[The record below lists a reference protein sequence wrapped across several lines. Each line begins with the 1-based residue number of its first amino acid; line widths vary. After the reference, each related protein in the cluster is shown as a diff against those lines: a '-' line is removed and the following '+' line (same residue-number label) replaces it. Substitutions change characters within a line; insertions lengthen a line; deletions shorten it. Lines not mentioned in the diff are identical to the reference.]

1 MGVIKKTVVLDD
13 RIERFVRQ
21 TQAILLQAEPPIE
34 ATYSAA
40 LNFMLLGVIHEASHP
55 GGLSR
60 ETREV
65 IWDFARDNETLVE
78 LNLHE
83 RMDAVRSSLLR
94 GEHGGR
100 TVGFLGAGDVQAG
113 ALGDRDR
120 TDPAAGTTE
129 H

>member
-40 LNFMLLGVIHEASHP
+40 LNFMLLGAIHAASRP
-55 GGLSR
+55 GGLSA

-65 IWDFARDNETLVE
+65 MWDFARDSETIEE
-78 LNLHE
+78 LNLRD
-83 RMDAVRSSLLR
+83 RMDAVRTSLLS
-94 GEHGGR
+94 GELDDQPVAGPGR
-100 TVGFLGAGDVQAG
+100 PRSGAAL
-113 ALGDRDR
+113 ALGRLDQADQTPRR
-120 TDPAAGTTE
+120 
-129 H
+129 